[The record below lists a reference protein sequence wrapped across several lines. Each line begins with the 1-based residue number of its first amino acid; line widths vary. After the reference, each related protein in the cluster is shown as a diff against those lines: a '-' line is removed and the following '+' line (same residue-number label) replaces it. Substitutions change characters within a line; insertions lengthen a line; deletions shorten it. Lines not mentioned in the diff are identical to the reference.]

1 MKEGLAAQIAEL
13 QAVHDGLTE
22 IEEREHEVAV
32 SGALSFEA
40 THDRLGTITDTFEIK
55 LLVPE
60 GYPDRLPRVRET
72 RAKITGDYDHVYADG
87 RLCLAVPV
95 EERRIFGQQ
104 PSLLGFVNGLVVP
117 YLYGYCH
124 WERHGEHP
132 FGEQKHGAKGIV
144 QYYVERLHLKDDMA
158 ALAIV
163 AFLFEHGYR
172 GHHACPCRSGQIVRR
187 CHGSALRELHENH
200 TPETLR
206 IDFAAVLEHCI
217 ETHGVERLSR
227 ASALMK
233 QVNRLLGKWNR
244 QGRPVRLTGSR

>member
-1 MKEGLAAQIAEL
+1 MEEKLAAQIAEL
-13 QAVHDGLTE
+13 QTVHDGLTE
-22 IEEREHEVAV
+22 IEEREHEIAV

-40 THDRLGTITDTFEIK
+40 SHDRLATIADTFEID

-60 GYPDRLPRVRET
+60 GYPNRLPRVRET
-72 RAKITGDYDHVYADG
+72 GARIVGDYDHAYADG

-95 EERRIFGQQ
+95 EERRIFAQQ

-132 FGEQKHGAKGIV
+132 FGKQKHGAEGIV
-144 QYYVERLHLKDDMA
+144 QFYVERLQLKDDMA

-172 GHHACPCRSGQIVRR
+172 GHHACPCGSGEVVRK
-187 CHGSALRELHENH
+187 CHGSALRELNDHH

-206 IDFAAVLEHCI
+206 IDFTAVLGHYV
-217 ETHGVERLSR
+217 ETHGAERLSR
-227 ASALMK
+227 ASALMR
-233 QVNRLLGKWNR
+233 QVSRLLGKCKRMNR
-244 QGRPVRLTGSR
+244 SAR